1 MLGELNH
8 LALLLGKPK
17 VKRQCRPDA
26 RTYERP
32 MVPTGWRSVVLLLL
46 PTMRFTGFAP
56 EALESWLARSEASAL
71 VVAGGFRQ
79 LHPGGRPLHGLLGRL
94 GLGALHQ
101 NFAGALTRLSCGPF
115 SCRNARMVSR
125 PSLMGSGS
133 PLAHDWSVGDW
144 VTRKTSRPSKS
155 QKCSRKLRHVY
166 LIYTPAG
173 SASITHVVP
182 HVFFKGMYPTEA
194 LSSSA

>member
-1 MLGELNH
+1 
-8 LALLLGKPK
+8 
-17 VKRQCRPDA
+17 
-26 RTYERP
+26 
-32 MVPTGWRSVVLLLL
+32 MVPTGWRSAVLLLL

-101 NFAGALTRLSCGPF
+101 NFAGALTRQSCGPF

-133 PLAHDWSVGDW
+133 PLAHDWSVGESPGLSRFESRTPRGLGHALDFKTVE
-144 VTRKTSRPSKS
+144 VTEMQPKTQACVLDLYTSWLCVHHACGAARLL
-155 QKCSRKLRHVY
+155 QGHVPNRGF
-166 LIYTPAG
+166 I
-173 SASITHVVP
+173 
-182 HVFFKGMYPTEA
+182 
-194 LSSSA
+194 